1 MSTVIPLLLNL
12 LHLYQFISI
21 SPTRAIGNANDD
33 CYPQEK
39 TPVAKMGLNYSTFAV
54 ALFAAFIILCCLV
67 SLFLHHSPFGTS
79 MTTSESRRNEDDTNT
94 TRNDSYALSKIG
106 KNSVYSYIVKELPL
120 GWLGAFVTLGLQI
133 FILAFFIIASEAN
146 LQDDKIDI
154 KFTWKCPRDSHKCDN
169 KADLTGAGWI
179 IFSVLMFAFLAKDMI
194 NGCKLIYHSSRRYD
208 PGPGPRIRYFIGGVS
223 LCFITLF
230 ALYVSC
236 CNCNE
241 VSFEPHPIPMHLIHN
256 MLVLLIAL
264 AQVSTVYNNVIA
276 SSNTEMILNS
286 VVVLFVMEIDEYIFS
301 ALGAINRKWTGEAD
315 TEEELS
321 KMKEDIER
329 QRARIASQQ
338 KQIDNQREHLR
349 MLREDVEKMRES
361 RAAETSDIESAAF
374 DVSVGTEQ
382 VAQIA
387 LPCGAE
393 EQKIKES
400 KAVATSPKVVPQCT
414 GSAHESITAKE
425 SKDTSFVADVR
436 KGGTMNEMKDE
447 DETEDTFP
455 KDENVLEN
463 EEIIAT
469 HEPSIV
475 LAATSDSKIIS
486 ECENEE
492 L

>member
-1 MSTVIPLLLNL
+1 
-12 LHLYQFISI
+12 
-21 SPTRAIGNANDD
+21 
-33 CYPQEK
+33 
-39 TPVAKMGLNYSTFAV
+39 
-54 ALFAAFIILCCLV
+54 
-67 SLFLHHSPFGTS
+67 

-94 TRNDSYALSKIG
+94 AGNDSYALSKIG

-133 FILAFFIIASEAN
+133 FILIFFVFASEAN

-208 PGPGPRIRYFIGGVS
+208 PGPGRRIRYFIGGGG
-223 LCFITLF
+223 LCSITLF
-230 ALYVSC
+230 ALY
-236 CNCNE
+236 
-241 VSFEPHPIPMHLIHN
+241 
-256 MLVLLIAL
+256 
-264 AQVSTVYNNVIA
+264 VSTVYNNVIA

-286 VVVLFVMEIDEYIFS
+286 VVVLFVMDIDEYIFT
-301 ALGAINRKWTGEAD
+301 ALSAINRKWTGEAD
-315 TEEELS
+315 AEEELS

-329 QRARIASQQ
+329 QRAMIASQQ
-338 KQIDNQREHLR
+338 KQIQ

-374 DVSVGTEQ
+374 DVGVGTEK

-387 LPCGAE
+387 LPCGTE

-400 KAVATSPKVVPQCT
+400 KAAATSSKVIPQCT
-414 GSAHESITAKE
+414 GSAHESITAQE

-447 DETEDTFP
+447 DETENTFP